1 MTRPRLGLAC
11 ALALLWTLGCA
22 LPAAAAAP
30 VLNEPYYQWALQSS
44 DLHGVDVEN
53 AWGVATGEGVLVG
66 VVDTPIDAS
75 HEDLH
80 RNVDTQD
87 PYPAVG
93 RPCSGPPSTHG
104 NLVAGI
110 IAAERNNGKGI
121 AGVAPD
127 AEILP
132 VPALDACGGG
142 TRESV
147 LDGMRYAA
155 GEREARVVVASFA
168 TDPLMSPEQ
177 RAGIEADFSALFA
190 AYPDTLFVVA
200 AGNEG
205 ADVDELPVYPCSTGA
220 AVDGARPAN
229 LVCVAMTNENE
240 LPACSSN
247 VGRRSVDLFA
257 QGVQIRSTTT
267 APGGYGLASGTSMA
281 AAMVA
286 GAAALL
292 ASKPLAEG
300 DEPLTGA
307 QLKDKLLKGTD
318 RYGNWEGWSASRGR
332 LNAYKPLEL
341 GDNDL
346 PVGSEPLGLDWT
358 SCDDDHDG
366 FTNLGDDCRDTP
378 GPVVGCPDA
387 DGDGVADGDDN
398 CAATRNPGQGDAD
411 RDGRGD
417 ACDPTPR
424 GGDADGDGRAD
435 LDDRCPSE
443 YATTTDGCPAAVII
457 QPPSGPPP
465 PPPPPPV
472 VNPPVVTPPPIVP
485 IAEPRITK
493 VSVKVRPRHCK
504 RGRKCR
510 KAARVTVRVSTTATV
525 TVRVERRVGR
535 RGHRR
540 WKRVLR
546 RTLAAT
552 ERGSRLTV
560 RGKHRRSLA
569 RGKYRVRVTL
579 PGGSRETRR
588 FKV

>member
-1 MTRPRLGLAC
+1 L
-11 ALALLWTLGCA
+11 TLGCA
-22 LPAAAAAP
+22 LPAAAS
-30 VLNEPYYQWALQSS
+30 EPGPNDFYYTQEI
-44 DLHGVDVEN
+44 DVAD
-53 AWGVATGEGVLVG
+53 AWSLADSWSPEDRHDVLVG

-75 HEDLH
+75 HEDLQG
-80 RNVDTQD
+80 NVNTQD
-87 PYPAVG
+87 PYPPVD
-93 RPCSGPPSTHG
+93 RTCSGPASNHG
-104 NLVAGI
+104 NVIAGI
-110 IAAERNNGKGI
+110 IAAGRNGKGI

-127 AEILP
+127 AQILP

-142 TRESV
+142 TREAV
-147 LDGMRYAA
+147 LAGMSYAA
-155 GEREARVVVASFA
+155 GERHARVVVASFA
-168 TDPLMSPEQ
+168 TDPLMSPAQ
-177 RAGIEADFSALFA
+177 RAGIEADFSALFEQ
-190 AYPDTLFVVA
+190 YPDTLFVVA

-220 AVDGARPAN
+220 TVEEDRPGN
-229 LVCVAMTNENE
+229 LLCVGMTNN
-240 LPACSSN
+240 LDMPACSSN
-247 VGRRSVDLFA
+247 VGQHSVDLFA
-257 QGVQIRSTTT
+257 PGVLIRSTTA
-267 APGGYGLASGTSMA
+267 APSDYDEVTGTSMA

-286 GAAALL
+286 GVAALL
-292 ASKPLAEG
+292 AAKPLAEG
-300 DEPLTGA
+300 EEPLTGA
-307 QLKDKLLKGTD
+307 QLKGRIVNGGDPFAGPIPGSADAVSWKM
-318 RYGNWEGWSASRGR
+318 WSVSGRR
-332 LNAYKPLEL
+332 LNAYKPLLLADNQTEL
-341 GDNDL
+341 G
-346 PVGSEPLGLDWT
+346 SESLGRGWK

-366 FTNLGDDCRDTP
+366 FTNLDDACRDVP
-378 GPVVGCPDA
+378 GPVVGCPDG

-398 CAATRNPGQGDAD
+398 CVATPTPGQGDAD

-457 QPPSGPPP
+457 QPPSGGS
-465 PPPPPPV
+465 PPPPPV

-485 IAEPRITK
+485 VAEPRITR
-493 VSVKVRPRHCK
+493 VSVKVRPRHCN

-510 KAARVTVRVSTTATV
+510 EAARITVRLSTTATV

-579 PGGSRETRR
+579 PGASSASRR